1 MEHHPTPPSFPDLPE
16 ATVARLP
23 EYLRALHQLADNG
36 HDTVSSEDLARA
48 AGVSSAKLRKDLSQL
63 GSYGVRGVGYE
74 VAVLVSQIEQ
84 VLGLTTHR
92 NVAVIGVGN
101 LGRALAG
108 YAGFAER
115 GFRISALV
123 DIDPARVGQRL
134 GDVTVTHLDDLA
146 ETVAAN
152 QIAIGVIAT
161 PAHAAQ
167 LVADRLVA
175 AGVTSILNFAPC
187 VLRVPPGV
195 DVRKVDLAIELQILS
210 FHENRKAAAR
220 RRADRPAPAVA
231 GHPETTDRPAVTS
244 SSDGDRRAAV
254 PVRSSRRSTA
264 VPVREGGGSRGARRD
279 RAASDGKQPGGARL
293 AARHGAGAP
302 RATTGPGAPSV
313 GTVTP
318 DRRVVGW
325 S

>member
-1 MEHHPTPPSFPDLPE
+1 M
-16 ATVARLP
+16 ARLP
-23 EYLRALHQLADNG
+23 EYLRALNQLADSG

-74 VAVLVSQIEQ
+74 VAVLVAQIEQ

-123 DIDPARVGQRL
+123 DVDPARVGERL

-146 ETVAAN
+146 ETVAAQ

-187 VLRVPPGV
+187 VLRVPPEV

-220 RRADRPAPAVA
+220 RRADRPAAAVA
-231 GHPETTDRPAVTS
+231 GHPVTPGRPAVTPP
-244 SSDGDRRAAV
+244 SDGAPPATV
-254 PVRSSRRSTA
+254 PLRSSRRPTA
-264 VPVREGGGSRGARRD
+264 VPIRDASGPVAARRPATPD
-279 RAASDGKQPGGARL
+279 GTPPAAAPLAAQPGAEVPRTTAGP
-293 AARHGAGAP
+293 AAPLPG
-302 RATTGPGAPSV
+302 TTPH
-313 GTVTP
+313 
-318 DRRVVGW
+318 RRVVGW

>member
-1 MEHHPTPPSFPDLPE
+1 M
-16 ATVARLP
+16 ARLP
-23 EYLRALHQLADNG
+23 EYLRALNQLADSG

-74 VAVLVSQIEQ
+74 VAVLVAQIEQ

-123 DIDPARVGQRL
+123 DVDPARVGHRI

-220 RRADRPAPAVA
+220 RRSDRPAAAVA
-231 GHPETTDRPAVTS
+231 GHPGTAGRPAVTP
-244 SSDGDRRAAV
+244 SSDGARSAAV
-254 PVRSSRRSTA
+254 PARGSRRPNA
-264 VPVREGGGSRGARRD
+264 VRVRDADGPAAARRTS
-279 RAASDGKQPGGARL
+279 APDGTLPGAARL
-293 AARHGAGAP
+293 AAPSGAEAP
-302 RATTGPGAPSV
+302 RTTVGAAVPPV
-313 GTVTP
+313 GTAP
-318 DRRVVGW
+318 DRRMVGW